1 MLKKSTL
8 VEGFWPIFTEVT
20 RVIFM
25 QIPDKVSVD
34 VSGSSLKVKG
44 PCGEIVKSIH
54 SDVSVKVNGKEVEV
68 SGESKMLVNTF
79 SAHVAN
85 MLKGA
90 SEGYSISL
98 KSVFAHFPFTVEIKG
113 KEFLVKNFLGEKTP
127 RKGKI
132 VGATKIEI
140 KGQDVKLSG
149 PDKEAVTQTFANM
162 RLRLKI
168 RNKDSRTFQ
177 DGLYK
182 VQ

>member
-79 SAHVAN
+79 IAHVAN

-90 SEGYSISL
+90 SGGIPFHLSQCLHISH
-98 KSVFAHFPFTVEIKG
+98 S
-113 KEFLVKNFLGEKTP
+113 
-127 RKGKI
+127 
-132 VGATKIEI
+132 
-140 KGQDVKLSG
+140 
-149 PDKEAVTQTFANM
+149 
-162 RLRLKI
+162 RLR
-168 RNKDSRTFQ
+168 
-177 DGLYK
+177 
-182 VQ
+182 